1 MDLQSKFGYTEQQL
15 KEKLD
20 AFSKL
25 EEELAEM
32 KKLQTATALNP
43 SAATGVS
50 WSALPVADM
59 LKVVEL
65 FGGTAP
71 DITGVQDKKALL
83 AESIAESLLG
93 LADH

>member
-1 MDLQSKFGYTEQQL
+1 MRAQEELGRLYRDLQSKS
-15 KEKLD
+15 
-20 AFSKL
+20 AAL

-32 KKLQTATALNP
+32 KKMQTATALNP

-71 DITGVQDKKALL
+71 DISGVQDKKALL
-83 AESIAESLLG
+83 AESITESLLG
-93 LADH
+93 LRRLI